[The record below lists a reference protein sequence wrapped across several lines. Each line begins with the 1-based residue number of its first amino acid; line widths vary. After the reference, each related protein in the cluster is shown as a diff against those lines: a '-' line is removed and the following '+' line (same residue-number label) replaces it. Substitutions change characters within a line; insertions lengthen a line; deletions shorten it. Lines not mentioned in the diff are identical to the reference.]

1 MDAKV
6 TNSGMHIGKDEHGA
20 YVAGNEI
27 DVLAII
33 FILVCVVSFGI
44 YQAGKRDGR
53 TEYILGLKETL
64 IYESIMGGGN
74 ARP

>member
-1 MDAKV
+1 MRIESDDYSFRV
-6 TNSGMHIGKDEHGA
+6 VI
-20 YVAGNEI
+20 NEI
-27 DVLAII
+27 DIVAMAII
-33 FILVCVVSFGI
+33 AILIVQCFCSY
-44 YQAGKRDGR
+44 YQGKRDGR